1 MEQDDHHLLGMLHH
15 PDLIAEYDPE
25 QLCDLSEAV
34 LLLSQYGEVTLGSH
48 DDRDHSTLRIEWSA
62 TLRLRSGGSPLM
74 AHGPSPLLAVLRC
87 LMEALSEVR
96 RQARKA
102 AEQIQDDLD
111 SH

>member
-1 MEQDDHHLLGMLHH
+1 MEQDNHLLGMLHH

-25 QLCDLSEAV
+25 QLCDLGEVIS
-34 LLLSQYGEVTLGSH
+34 LLSQYGEMTLGSH
-48 DDRDHSTLRIEWSA
+48 DDRDHLTLKVEWSA
-62 TLRLRSGGSPLM
+62 TLRMRSGGDPLM
-74 AHGPSPLLAVLRC
+74 AHGSSPLLAALRC

-96 RQARKA
+96 RQARRA